1 LIQIVGKGD
10 IKEEEEEAIPE
21 EEAVCRICMDP
32 LTEDFGET
40 LKMECRCLGEMALA
54 HKECAFKWF
63 GIKGDRVCE
72 VCGSVVSN
80 IPVTV
85 VRFPAQETTNHS
97 LSMESQTV
105 NRYELHLL
113 TVHLNSPTDFIS
125 L

>member
-1 LIQIVGKGD
+1 MKAINIAGKGSTKD
-10 IKEEEEEAIPE
+10 EVEEAILE
-21 EEAVCRICMDP
+21 EEAVCRICMDS
-32 LTEDFGET
+32 LTEDYGET

-85 VRFPAQETTNHS
+85 VRFPVNETVNHARS
-97 LSMESQTV
+97 IDVQTV
-105 NRYELHLL
+105 NR
-113 TVHLNSPTDFIS
+113 
-125 L
+125 